1 MSKMYESLMGGLM
14 EDLQDNQIY
23 GEPQGRKTV
32 IKKNCEL
39 ENHGKLDTALS
50 CYFQNKASLG
60 ACAQIAD
67 MSKEEFIGYLGA
79 IGISI
84 FQFDDEREFVEEMN
98 NA

>member
-1 MSKMYESLMGGLM
+1 MSKMYDSLMEGLM
-14 EDLQDNQIY
+14 EDFQDIQTY
-23 GEPQGRKTV
+23 GEPQGRRTV
-32 IKKNCEL
+32 IEKNCEY
-39 ENHGKLDTALS
+39 ENHGKRETALS